1 MMVKAHGNCR
11 LFVLQFSR
19 VLAIFVKLG
28 GTMPVKLI
36 AHVLLTVADSHLII
50 QRSQIKR
57 GKPNV
62 FPQYWDIPGGRVEE
76 NELPRDAAVR
86 ECFEETGILIA
97 KENLT
102 IIHEDSQF
110 DEEKEAVFTRLVYEV
125 KLSEQP
131 QQFFLT
137 QKGILIFYGLL
148 VVMKTRKI

>member
-1 MMVKAHGNCR
+1 
-11 LFVLQFSR
+11 
-19 VLAIFVKLG
+19 
-28 GTMPVKLI
+28 MPVKLI

-86 ECFEETGILIA
+86 ECFEETGISLA

-110 DEEKEAVFTRLVYEV
+110 DDEKEAVFTRLVYEV
-125 KLSEQP
+125 KLPEQP
-131 QQFFLT
+131 KTILLDPESILT
-137 QKGILIFYGLL
+137 FYGLL
-148 VVMKTRKI
+148 AAMKTRKT

>member
-1 MMVKAHGNCR
+1 
-11 LFVLQFSR
+11 
-19 VLAIFVKLG
+19 
-28 GTMPVKLI
+28 MPVKLI
-36 AHVLLTVADSHLII
+36 AHVLLTVTDSHLII

-86 ECFEETGILIA
+86 ECFEETGISIE

-110 DEEKEAVFTRLVYEV
+110 DEEKQMVFTRLVYE
-125 KLSEQP
+125 
-131 QQFFLT
+131 
-137 QKGILIFYGLL
+137 
-148 VVMKTRKI
+148 

>member
-1 MMVKAHGNCR
+1 
-11 LFVLQFSR
+11 
-19 VLAIFVKLG
+19 
-28 GTMPVKLI
+28 MPVKLI

-62 FPQYWDIPGGRVEE
+62 FLQYWDIPGGRVEE

-86 ECFEETGILIA
+86 ECFEETGILIE

-110 DEEKEAVFTRLVYEV
+110 DEEKQTVFTRLVYEGTLTEQV
-125 KLSEQP
+125 K
-131 QQFFLT
+131 T
-137 QKGILIFYGLL
+137 ILLDPEEHTDFIWFTRRDENKKNL
-148 VVMKTRKI
+148 VPYLDEILEKRRMNGFQNQS

>member
-1 MMVKAHGNCR
+1 
-11 LFVLQFSR
+11 
-19 VLAIFVKLG
+19 
-28 GTMPVKLI
+28 MPVKLI

-86 ECFEETGILIA
+86 ECFEETGISIA

-110 DEEKEAVFTRLVYEV
+110 DEEKEAVFTRMVYEV
-125 KLSEQP
+125 TLPE
-131 QQFFLT
+131 
-137 QKGILIFYGLL
+137 
-148 VVMKTRKI
+148 

>member
-1 MMVKAHGNCR
+1 
-11 LFVLQFSR
+11 
-19 VLAIFVKLG
+19 
-28 GTMPVKLI
+28 MPVKLI

-86 ECFEETGILIA
+86 ECYEETGISIVR
-97 KENLT
+97 ENLT

-110 DEEKEAVFTRLVYEV
+110 DEEKQTVFTRLVYEV
-125 KLSEQP
+125 KLLEQP
-131 QQFFLT
+131 KTIFLDPEEHT
-137 QKGILIFYGLL
+137 DFLWLAPSDKNKKNLVPYLAEILE
-148 VVMKTRKI
+148 KRKI